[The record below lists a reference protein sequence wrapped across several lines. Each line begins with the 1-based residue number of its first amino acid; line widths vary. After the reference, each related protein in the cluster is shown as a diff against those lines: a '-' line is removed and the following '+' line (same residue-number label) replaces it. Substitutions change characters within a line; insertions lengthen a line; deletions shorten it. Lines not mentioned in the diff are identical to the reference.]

1 MWPGWIRYCGYE
13 VELILDIDRR
23 HDLACTIA
31 GSLVVYCVCIDM
43 AGIKNSREVRPG
55 DTFYT
60 VDEKD
65 KPVANPDYIEPLP
78 GFKPAKSMVY

>member
-1 MWPGWIRYCGYE
+1 MQSLKCGQVGY
-13 VELILDIDRR
+13 
-23 HDLACTIA
+23 AIA
-31 GSLVVYCVCIDM
+31 GTTRYRLM
-43 AGIKNSREVRPG
+43 ARFRLDDHKLHVLLALSGIKNSREVRPG

-78 GFKPAKSMVY
+78 GFKPAKSMV